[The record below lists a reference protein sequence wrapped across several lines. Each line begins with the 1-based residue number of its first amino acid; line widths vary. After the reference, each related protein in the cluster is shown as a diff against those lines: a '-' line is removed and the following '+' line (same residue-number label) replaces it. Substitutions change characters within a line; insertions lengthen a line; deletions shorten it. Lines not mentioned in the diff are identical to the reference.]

1 MNRRKF
7 LLNSSLGSVSLSGL
21 GLSLSS
27 CQPQAVESELTAQ
40 DTDTFAPDFELDEIT
55 IAELQKGMEDGT
67 YTAEAITQLY
77 LERIVAI
84 DKNGPSL
91 KAVIELNPEA
101 LEIAQRLDE
110 ERANG
115 NVRGS
120 LHGIPIMLKDNIDTG
135 DRMQT
140 TAGALAMEGH
150 QAEEDAFI
158 VKQLREAGAIILAK
172 TNLSE
177 WANFRSTRS
186 SSGWSSRGGQT
197 KNPYATNRNPCGS
210 SSGSGVAVSANLCA
224 LAIGTETN
232 GSIVCPASTNGIV
245 GIKPTLGLLSRAG
258 IIPIAHTQDTAGPM
272 ARTVTDA
279 VVMLGTITAVD
290 EKDSATQTE
299 SRKALTDYTPYLN
312 ENGLEGKRIG
322 IWRGAMGFHEEVDAL
337 MEAAFE
343 RMRQQG
349 ATLVDVEKVQAD
361 EPLGNAGFQVLL
373 YEFKADLNQY
383 LQEHPNAPVKS
394 LEEVIAFNK
403 ANEASA
409 MPYFKQEILER
420 AQEKG
425 DLNTEE
431 YKDALAKIKRV
442 NGKEGIDLRMQE
454 HDLDAIIAPTGGPA
468 WPTDLITGDHFLGG
482 SSSPAAQAGYPN
494 ITVPAGFVHGLP
506 VGISIFGKAWT
517 EPELISIAYAYE
529 QASKN
534 RKKPKFLTHIV

>member
-7 LLNSSLGSVSLSGL
+7 ILNTSLGSASLTGL
-21 GLSLSS
+21 SISLSS
-27 CQPQAVESELTAQ
+27 CDTQQTSPEISQAQS
-40 DTDTFAPDFELDEIT
+40 DTTIPSFELDEIT
-55 IAELQKGMEDGT
+55 VAELQKGMEEGS

-77 LERIVAI
+77 LDRIEAI
-84 DKNGPSL
+84 DKNGPAL
-91 KAVIELNPEA
+91 NAVIEINPEA
-101 LEIAQRLDE
+101 LEIARQRDE

-115 NVRGS
+115 NVRGP
-120 LHGIPIMLKDNIDTG
+120 LHGIPLMLKDNIDTG

-150 QAEEDAFI
+150 KAQEDASI
-158 VKQLREAGAIILAK
+158 VKQLREAGAIFLAK

-197 KNPYATNRNPCGS
+197 NNPYSTNRNPCGS
-210 SSGSGVAVSANLCA
+210 SSGSGVAVSANLCT

-232 GSIVCPASTNGIV
+232 GSIVCPSSTNGIV
-245 GIKPTLGLLSRAG
+245 GIKPTLGLLSRSG

-272 ARTVTDA
+272 ARSVADA
-279 VVMLGTITAVD
+279 VVMLGTMTEVD
-290 EKDSATQTE
+290 TKDPATQAE
-299 SRKALTDYTPYLN
+299 GRKALRDYTPYLE
-312 ENGLEGKRIG
+312 ENGLSGKRIG
-322 IWRGAMGFHEEVDAL
+322 IWRGAMGFHEGVDAL
-337 MEAAFE
+337 LEDAFE
-343 RMRQQG
+343 LMRQHG

-361 EPLGNAGFQVLL
+361 ESLGNAGFQVLL

-383 LQEHPNAPVKS
+383 LQEHPNAPVRS

-403 ANEASA
+403 ANEARA

-425 DLNTEE
+425 DLNSEE
-431 YKDALAKIKRV
+431 YKEALAKVKRV
-442 NGKEGIDLRMQE
+442 NGKEGIDRRMEE

-506 VGISIFGKAWT
+506 IGISFFGKAWT

-529 QASKN
+529 QASKH
-534 RKKPKFLTHIV
+534 RKTPDFLTHIV